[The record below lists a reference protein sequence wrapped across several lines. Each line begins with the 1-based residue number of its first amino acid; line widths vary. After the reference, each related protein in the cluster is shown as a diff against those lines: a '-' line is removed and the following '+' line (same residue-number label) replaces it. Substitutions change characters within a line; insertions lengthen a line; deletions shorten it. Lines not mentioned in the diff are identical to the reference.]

1 MIRMLRRRFIW
12 GAMGAFSIL
21 LVLVIG
27 GMIVA
32 SYMMLER
39 DSERFLSMMLDNVN
53 GYTQPASP
61 AMFGYEPGE
70 RMFPA
75 GFYDIATDATGEIV
89 SVQSRG
95 IVEDAG
101 VSVQNCVAEILRTTG
116 DSGKVG
122 AYKYRVQRNADGSAR
137 MILLDNAIALQGLYN
152 MLRGALAVGAVC
164 WILLFCIL
172 QPVASKVARSYG
184 RNVERQKQFIT
195 NASHEMKTPVA
206 IILANL
212 DALELH
218 GGESRWS
225 ANIRA
230 QVGRMSGMLRQ
241 LLMMARMDER
251 QLRAQEEQLDFA
263 AVLQNLLTTYD
274 ERLEAR
280 GLSLVTQVPP
290 SLLLRGNR
298 EALEQL
304 LVVLL
309 DNAMQYTNRGGRI
322 SIALQSIR
330 GQARLA
336 VENTVDALPD
346 CEPDA
351 LFERFYRGDAAHSQ
365 SSGGCGIGLSAAQ
378 SIVQMHGGHIHASYP
393 QQDVLRIQ
401 CELPQGAWRGRR
413 RHKGNRLMKR
423 AGKD

>member
-39 DSERFLSMMLDNVN
+39 DSERFLSMMLDNRN

-122 AYKYRVQRNADGSAR
+122 AYKYRVRRNADGSAR

-152 MLRGALAVGAVC
+152 MLRGALAVG
-164 WILLFCIL
+164 
-172 QPVASKVARSYG
+172 G
-184 RNVERQKQFIT
+184 
-195 NASHEMKTPVA
+195 
-206 IILANL
+206 
-212 DALELH
+212 
-218 GGESRWS
+218 
-225 ANIRA
+225 
-230 QVGRMSGMLRQ
+230 GMLDTAF
-241 LLMMARMDER
+241 LHSP
-251 QLRAQEEQLDFA
+251 
-263 AVLQNLLTTYD
+263 T
-274 ERLEAR
+274 
-280 GLSLVTQVPP
+280 
-290 SLLLRGNR
+290 
-298 EALEQL
+298 
-304 LVVLL
+304 
-309 DNAMQYTNRGGRI
+309 GGI
-322 SIALQSIR
+322 Q
-330 GQARLA
+330 
-336 VENTVDALPD
+336 
-346 CEPDA
+346 
-351 LFERFYRGDAAHSQ
+351 
-365 SSGGCGIGLSAAQ
+365 GGAFLW
-378 SIVQMHGGHIHASYP
+378 P
-393 QQDVLRIQ
+393 
-401 CELPQGAWRGRR
+401 
-413 RHKGNRLMKR
+413 
-423 AGKD
+423 

>member
-1 MIRMLRRRFIW
+1 
-12 GAMGAFSIL
+12 
-21 LVLVIG
+21 
-27 GMIVA
+27 
-32 SYMMLER
+32 MLER
-39 DSERFLSMMLDNVN
+39 DSDVFLSMMLDNRN

-61 AMFGYEPGE
+61 AMFGYEPV
-70 RMFPA
+70 R
-75 GFYDIATDATGEIV
+75 THV
-89 SVQSRG
+89 SCRLLRYSDGCHRGDRIRTVPG

-122 AYKYRVQRNADGSAR
+122 AYKYRVQRNVDGSAR

-263 AVLQNLLTTYD
+263 TLLQNLLTTYD

-365 SSGGCGIGLSAAQ
+365 SSGRDAHRPFRGTKHCTNAWWATSTPVTHSRTSCEFNANCPKALG
-378 SIVQMHGGHIHASYP
+378 VGG
-393 QQDVLRIQ
+393 DGTRETDL
-401 CELPQGAWRGRR
+401 
-413 RHKGNRLMKR
+413 
-423 AGKD
+423 